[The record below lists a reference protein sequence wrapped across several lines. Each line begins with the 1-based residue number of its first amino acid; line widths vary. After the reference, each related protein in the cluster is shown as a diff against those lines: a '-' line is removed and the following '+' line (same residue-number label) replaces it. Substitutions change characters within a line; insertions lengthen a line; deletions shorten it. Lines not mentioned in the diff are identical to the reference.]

1 MPTNK
6 LKSIYLSIILAL
18 ILLLLPCSGFVL
30 TMRPDF
36 MLLVIIFWLI
46 RAPNLCNVGTAWF
59 VGLFVDLA
67 TGGIFG
73 QYALAYTI
81 TAFFAVTYQK
91 RLVLFSRTQQLIYV
105 FLLLFISQLIML
117 VIKTFA
123 GAQFMGWTYF
133 IPSITGVLL
142 WFMAGLFG
150 LDVGGRNRDN

>member
-1 MPTNK
+1 
-6 LKSIYLSIILAL
+6 
-18 ILLLLPCSGFVL
+18 
-30 TMRPDF
+30 MRPDF

-81 TAFFAVTYQK
+81 TAFFAVSYQK
-91 RLVLFSRTQQLIYV
+91 RLVLFNGTQQLFYV
-105 FLLLFISQLIML
+105 FILLFISQVSLLI
-117 VIKTFA
+117 IKTFA

-133 IPSITGVLL
+133 LPSISGVLL
-142 WFMAGLFG
+142 WFIAVMFG
-150 LDVGGRNRDN
+150 LDVGGRSRGN

>member
-18 ILLLLPCSGFVL
+18 ILLLLPWSGFVL

-46 RAPNLCNVGTAWF
+46 RAPNLCNVGTAWL

-150 LDVGGRNRDN
+150 LDVGGRNRGN

>member
-46 RAPNLCNVGTAWF
+46 RAPNLCNVGTAWL

-67 TGGIFG
+67 TGGVFG

-81 TAFFAVTYQK
+81 AAFFAVTYQK
-91 RLVLFSRTQQLIYV
+91 RLVLFSSTQQLIYV

-150 LDVGGRNRDN
+150 LDVGGRNRGN